1 MERRV
6 RGNSHARCGGG
17 EKAEI
22 ASKPYLFLSND
33 PGTYEAAREA
43 ALEGPESLEDFVE
56 SFVIPEDSSLAADL
70 LETALAN
77 VDWQEITEALTEE

>member
-1 MERRV
+1 MKHEDGRYPS
-6 RGNSHARCGGG
+6 GYNGWT
-17 EKAEI
+17 
-22 ASKPYLFLSND
+22 SKETWTVHLWLTND